1 VTPGGADRSAA
12 PEPELPAPVQAS
24 DAAPPPAST
33 PRGGRSRRPAD
44 ATPDP
49 GLRVGA
55 YLGSALAAVGLV
67 SGIVMITRGSTT
79 QDSASGRVL
88 IAASVFLLVLVGV
101 AAALLR
107 TRDDD

>member
-1 VTPGGADRSAA
+1 
-12 PEPELPAPVQAS
+12 
-24 DAAPPPAST
+24 
-33 PRGGRSRRPAD
+33 
-44 ATPDP
+44 
-49 GLRVGA
+49 
-55 YLGSALAAVGLV
+55 VGLV